1 MTMFNYGTGQ
11 TQAEQEAA
19 RRRRNQNVDQSTS
32 MLSPGTSP
40 SAVSSG
46 LLEQQQSFIPPTPS
60 TMGLAN
66 TGFAQAA
73 EERRLENLAASNAAN
88 MQNRQ
93 TGILNQIPQ
102 GNFVGSP
109 DVLQGIVESR
119 TQEILPENRQATI
132 GNQTVVGGSAPM
144 LDAAGISNMAAQR
157 GTGTS
162 IGPDFSAQNFL
173 NDPGYL
179 GYNREL
185 YGRMAGG
192 DLGFSP
198 LDDTTR
204 ATLGLYPDG
213 PISDEAANLRGNIA
227 GAIGSAAGAV
237 GNLFA
242 GDPQE
247 EPTQGAGFGRG
258 QGFEGLDGL
267 YTNRPGFE
275 GGSTTTIFRDG
286 RGFSVPTGGDV
297 GGAIDKIKN
306 TEEYQD
312 FVRFGP
318 PEIIEDIAKDIEDP
332 DKESTEELLQ
342 DGSGTGK
349 DGPPIS
355 LFDNQELAIFESQID
370 GFNTGLGVQDPN
382 ALTGAFSSGK
392 AAVESAGGDAVFLN
406 KFFKQI
412 SQPLKFNENGSPFL
426 PEFPGELLQQLT
438 RLVPQQVE
446 NPAYLALVARGADI
460 PDNVSPTITQEVPVL
475 DPAGELLLDFYN
487 EYVGNALLMAREAQN
502 QKNQIAV
509 QEIQSNPFGLTAQD
523 QLEIEKLR
531 ANPFGLTA
539 EQALSLERQGLG
551 ANEFIELELEKQR
564 IGARPNLIQAIS
576 GFFQPGTVAAL
587 GGRQNVEGLLDRLGA
602 FGGVREIIP
611 TVTEQL
617 GGGGTT
623 QTAPL
628 SQSYLQSLVGRVP
641 DDVLSSLETG
651 VPLTSARLA
660 QLERENPTALEI
672 YLGNLAGQGIT
683 QDAAVL
689 ESLGRTPAVDNRASS
704 TIGANIV

>member
-102 GNFVGSP
+102 GTYQGNP
-109 DVLQGIVESR
+109 DVLRAVVQDQ
-119 TQEILPENRQATI
+119 TQRVLPENRQVDIGGQTI
-132 GNQTVVGGSAPM
+132 VGGTAPN
-144 LDAAGISNMAAQR
+144 LDPAGISNMAAQR

-162 IGPDFSAQNFL
+162 IGADFSAQNFF

-185 YGRMAGG
+185 FGRMAGG
-192 DLGFSP
+192 DLGFTP
-198 LDDTTR
+198 LDDTTG
-204 ATLGLYPDG
+204 AFLGLG
-213 PISDEAANLRGNIA
+213 PEGPLADAGADVRDDIS
-227 GAIGSAAGAV
+227 GAIGSAAGAI

-242 GDPQE
+242 GDPQGE
-247 EPTQGAGFGRG
+247 Q
-258 QGFEGLDGL
+258 
-267 YTNRPGFE
+267 E
-275 GGSTTTIFRDG
+275 GGSSTMMRQQFDFI
-286 RGFSVPTGGDV
+286 PPGDQIPP
-297 GGAIDKIKN
+297 GSIADEIDK
-306 TEEYQD
+306 D
-312 FVRFGP
+312 FKDPNAGTD
-318 PEIIEDIAKDIEDP
+318 ENSLEDGAD
-332 DKESTEELLQ
+332 
-342 DGSGTGK
+342 TGK

-355 LFDNQELAIFESQID
+355 RFDNPNLNSLETQID
-370 GFNTGLGVQDPN
+370 GLNTGLGVQDPN
-382 ALTGAFSSGK
+382 ALTGAYSSGK
-392 AAVESAGGDAVFLN
+392 AAIESAGGDTVFLN

-438 RLVPQQVE
+438 RNIEQTVP
-446 NPAYLALVARGADI
+446 NPAFLALDPQDAVAAGI
-460 PDNVSPTITQEVPVL
+460 PDTITTVVPTL

-487 EYVGNALLMAREAQN
+487 EYVGNALTMAREAQK
-502 QKNQIAV
+502 QKNELAV
-509 QEIQSNPFGLTAQD
+509 AEAQANPFGLTAQD

-539 EQALSLERQGLG
+539 DQRLSLERQGLS
-551 ANEFIELELEKQR
+551 ETDFIELELEKQR

-623 QTAPL
+623 QTAPI
-628 SQSYLQSLVGRVP
+628 SQNYLQSLVGRVP

-672 YLGNLAGQGIT
+672 YLGNLAGQGTT
-683 QDAAVL
+683 QDQAVL
-689 ESLGRTPAVDNRASS
+689 ESLGRTPGVDNRRPS
-704 TIGANIV
+704 TIGAIVS

>member
-11 TQAEQEAA
+11 TQAQEEAA

-73 EERRLENLAASNAAN
+73 EQRRLENLAASNAAN

-119 TQEILPENRQATI
+119 TQEVLPENRQATI
-132 GNQTVVGGSAPM
+132 GNQTVVGGTSPM
-144 LDAAGISNMAAQR
+144 FDAAGISNMAAQR
-157 GTGTS
+157 GIGTS
-162 IGPDFSAQNFL
+162 IGSFMASRQPNLSA
-173 NDPGYL
+173 
-179 GYNREL
+179 
-185 YGRMAGG
+185 
-192 DLGFSP
+192 
-198 LDDTTR
+198 
-204 ATLGLYPDG
+204 
-213 PISDEAANLRGNIA
+213 A
-227 GAIGSAAGAV
+227 GAIG
-237 GNLFA
+237 NIFT
-242 GDPQE
+242 GDPQGE
-247 EPTQGAGFGRG
+247 Q
-258 QGFEGLDGL
+258 
-267 YTNRPGFE
+267 E
-275 GGSTTTIFRDG
+275 GGSSTMMRQQFDFI
-286 RGFSVPTGGDV
+286 PPGDQIPP
-297 GGAIDKIKN
+297 GSIADEIDK
-306 TEEYQD
+306 D
-312 FVRFGP
+312 FKDPNAGTD
-318 PEIIEDIAKDIEDP
+318 ENSLEDGA
-332 DKESTEELLQ
+332 
-342 DGSGTGK
+342 GTGK

-355 LFDNQELAIFESQID
+355 RFENPNLNSLETQID
-370 GFNTGLGVQDPN
+370 GLNTGLGVQTPE
-382 ALTGAFSSGK
+382 ALTGAYSSGK
-392 AAVESAGGDAVFLN
+392 AAVESAGGDTVFLN

-539 EQALSLERQGLG
+539 DQALSLERQGLS
-551 ANEFIELELEKQR
+551 ETDFIELELEKQR

-587 GGRQNVEGLLDRLGA
+587 GGRQNVEGLLNRLGA
-602 FGGVREIIP
+602 FDGVREVIP
-611 TVTEQL
+611 TVIEQL
-617 GGGGTT
+617 GGGTT
-623 QTAPL
+623 QAAPI
-628 SQSYLQSLVGRVP
+628 SQNYLQSLVGRVP

-660 QLERENPTALEI
+660 QLERENPTALQI
-672 YLGNLAGQGIT
+672 YLGNLAGQGTT
-683 QDAAVL
+683 QDQAVL
-689 ESLGRTPAVDNRASS
+689 ESLGRTPGVQNRRAS
-704 TIGANIV
+704 TIGAIVS

>member
-11 TQAEQEAA
+11 TQAQEEAA

-73 EERRLENLAASNAAN
+73 EQRRLENLAASNAAN

-119 TQEILPENRQATI
+119 TQEVLPENRQATI
-132 GNQTVVGGSAPM
+132 GNQTVVGGTSPM
-144 LDAAGISNMAAQR
+144 FDAAGISNMAAQR
-157 GTGTS
+157 GIGTS
-162 IGPDFSAQNFL
+162 IGSFMASRQPNLSA
-173 NDPGYL
+173 
-179 GYNREL
+179 
-185 YGRMAGG
+185 
-192 DLGFSP
+192 
-198 LDDTTR
+198 
-204 ATLGLYPDG
+204 
-213 PISDEAANLRGNIA
+213 A
-227 GAIGSAAGAV
+227 GAIG
-237 GNLFA
+237 NIFT
-242 GDPQE
+242 GDPQGE
-247 EPTQGAGFGRG
+247 Q
-258 QGFEGLDGL
+258 
-267 YTNRPGFE
+267 E
-275 GGSTTTIFRDG
+275 GGSSTMMRQQFDFI
-286 RGFSVPTGGDV
+286 PPGDQIPP
-297 GGAIDKIKN
+297 GSIADEIDK
-306 TEEYQD
+306 D
-312 FVRFGP
+312 FKDPNAGTD
-318 PEIIEDIAKDIEDP
+318 ENSLEDGA
-332 DKESTEELLQ
+332 
-342 DGSGTGK
+342 GTGK

-355 LFDNQELAIFESQID
+355 RFENPNLNSLETQID
-370 GFNTGLGVQDPN
+370 GLNTGLGVQTPE
-382 ALTGAFSSGK
+382 ALTGAYSSGK
-392 AAVESAGGDAVFLN
+392 AAVESAGGDTVFLN

-438 RLVPQQVE
+438 RNIEQTVP
-446 NPAYLALVARGADI
+446 NPAFLALDPQDAVAAGI
-460 PDNVSPTITQEVPVL
+460 PDTITTVVPTL

-487 EYVGNALLMAREAQN
+487 EYVGNALTMAREAQN
-502 QKNQIAV
+502 QKNQLAV
-509 QEIQSNPFGLTAQD
+509 AQAQANPFGLTAQD
-523 QLEIEKLR
+523 QIEIEKLR

-539 EQALSLERQGLG
+539 DQRLSLERQGLS
-551 ANEFIELELEKQR
+551 ETDFVELELEKQR

-587 GGRQNVEGLLDRLGA
+587 GGTQNVEGLLSRLGA
-602 FGGVREIIP
+602 FDGVREVIP
-611 TVTEQL
+611 TVIEQL

-628 SQSYLQSLVGRVP
+628 SQNYLQSLVGRVP
-641 DDVLSSLETG
+641 DDVLSALENG
-651 VPLTSARLA
+651 IPLTSARLA
-660 QLERENPTALEI
+660 QLEIENPTALQI

-704 TIGANIV
+704 TIGANVV

>member
-19 RRRRNQNVDQSTS
+19 RRRRNQDVDQSTS

-73 EERRLENLAASNAAN
+73 EQRRLENLAASNAAN

-162 IGPDFSAQNFL
+162 IGPDFSAQNFF

-179 GYNREL
+179 GTNREL
-185 YGRMAGG
+185 FGRMAGG
-192 DLGFSP
+192 DLGFTP

-213 PISDEAANLRGNIA
+213 PLADAGAAVRDDIS

-242 GDPQE
+242 GDPQGE
-247 EPTQGAGFGRG
+247 Q
-258 QGFEGLDGL
+258 
-267 YTNRPGFE
+267 E
-275 GGSTTTIFRDG
+275 GGSSTMIRQQFDFIPPG
-286 RGFSVPTGGDV
+286 DQIPPGGI
-297 GGAIDKIKN
+297 ANEIDK
-306 TEEYQD
+306 D
-312 FVRFGP
+312 F
-318 PEIIEDIAKDIEDP
+318 KDPNAGTDENSL
-332 DKESTEELLQ
+332 E

-355 LFDNQELAIFESQID
+355 RFENPNLNSLETQID
-370 GFNTGLGVQDPN
+370 GLNTGLSVQDPN
-382 ALTGAFSSGK
+382 ALTNAYSSGK
-392 AAVESAGGDAVFLN
+392 AAVESAGADTVFLN

-438 RLVPQQVE
+438 RNVEREIVNPIYTQYIAAGLEVPSDV
-446 NPAYLALVARGADI
+446 P
-460 PDNVSPTITQEVPVL
+460 PTITETTPVI

-487 EYVGNALLMAREAQN
+487 EYVGNALTMAREAQK
-502 QKNQIAV
+502 QKNELAV
-509 QEIQSNPFGLTAQD
+509 AEAQANPFGLTAQD

-531 ANPFGLTA
+531 SNPFGLTA
-539 EQALSLERQGLG
+539 DQRISLERQGLS
-551 ANEFIELELEKQR
+551 ETDFIELELEKQR

-641 DDVLSSLETG
+641 DDVLSALENG
-651 VPLTSARLA
+651 IPLTSARLA
-660 QLERENPTALEI
+660 QLEIENPTALQI

>member
-1 MTMFNYGTGQ
+1 MFNYGTGQ

-102 GNFVGSP
+102 GTYQGNP
-109 DVLQGIVESR
+109 DVLRAVVQDQ
-119 TQEILPENRQATI
+119 TQRVLPENRQVDIGGQTI
-132 GNQTVVGGSAPM
+132 VGGTAPN
-144 LDAAGISNMAAQR
+144 LDPAGISNMAAGR
-157 GTGTS
+157 GTGT
-162 IGPDFSAQNFL
+162 ITNPPGPSSL
-173 NDPGYL
+173 
-179 GYNREL
+179 E
-185 YGRMAGG
+185 MIAGG
-192 DLGFSP
+192 AMMGADAIGNFASNIGSGIQSGVS
-198 LDDTTR
+198 
-204 ATLGLYPDG
+204 A
-213 PISDEAANLRGNIA
+213 IGNI
-227 GAIGSAAGAV
+227 V
-237 GNLFA
+237 N
-242 GDPQE
+242 PPPV
-247 EPTQGAGFGRG
+247 PTEGAGFGRG

-275 GGSTTTIFRDG
+275 SGPSVSYGGVTYTPLPGESIGSEGQSIGEILEF
-286 RGFSVPTGGDV
+286 
-297 GGAIDKIKN
+297 IKDSDEY
-306 TEEYQD
+306 EEIK
-312 FVRFGP
+312 RNAGSP
-318 PEIIEDIAKDIEDP
+318 ILKDIVDDIQDP
-332 DKESTEELLQ
+332 EKDSTEESLK

-355 LFDNQELAIFESQID
+355 VFENANLNSLKSQID

-382 ALTGAFSSGK
+382 ALTGAYSSGK
-392 AAVESAGGDAVFLN
+392 AAVESAGADTVFLN

-438 RLVPQQVE
+438 RNIEQTVP
-446 NPAYLALVARGADI
+446 NPAFLALDPQDAVAAGI
-460 PDNVSPTITQEVPVL
+460 PDTITTVVPTL

-502 QKNQIAV
+502 QKNQLAI
-509 QEIQSNPFGLTAQD
+509 QEVQSNPFGLTATD
-523 QLEIEKLR
+523 QLQIEELR
-531 ANPFGLTA
+531 ANPFALTA

-611 TVTEQL
+611 TITEQL

-641 DDVLSSLETG
+641 DDVLSALENG
-651 VPLTSARLA
+651 IPLTSARLA
-660 QLERENPTALEI
+660 QLERENPTALQI

-689 ESLGRTPAVDNRASS
+689 ESLGATPAVDNRRAS
-704 TIGANIV
+704 TIGANVV

>member
-1 MTMFNYGTGQ
+1 
-11 TQAEQEAA
+11 
-19 RRRRNQNVDQSTS
+19 

-102 GNFVGSP
+102 GTYQGNP
-109 DVLQGIVESR
+109 DVLRAVVQDQ
-119 TQEILPENRQATI
+119 TQRVLPENRQVDIGGQTI
-132 GNQTVVGGSAPM
+132 VGGTAPN
-144 LDAAGISNMAAQR
+144 LDPAGISNMAAGR
-157 GTGTS
+157 GTGT
-162 IGPDFSAQNFL
+162 ITNPPGPSSL
-173 NDPGYL
+173 
-179 GYNREL
+179 E
-185 YGRMAGG
+185 MIAGG
-192 DLGFSP
+192 AMMGADAIGNFASNIGSGIQSGVS
-198 LDDTTR
+198 
-204 ATLGLYPDG
+204 A
-213 PISDEAANLRGNIA
+213 IGNI
-227 GAIGSAAGAV
+227 V
-237 GNLFA
+237 N
-242 GDPQE
+242 PPPV
-247 EPTQGAGFGRG
+247 PTEGAGFGRG

-275 GGSTTTIFRDG
+275 SGPSVSYGGVTYTPLPGESIGSEGQSIGEILEF
-286 RGFSVPTGGDV
+286 
-297 GGAIDKIKN
+297 IKDSDEY
-306 TEEYQD
+306 EEIK
-312 FVRFGP
+312 RNAGSP
-318 PEIIEDIAKDIEDP
+318 ILKDIVDDIQDP
-332 DKESTEELLQ
+332 EKDSTEESLK

-355 LFDNQELAIFESQID
+355 VFENANLNSLKSQID

-382 ALTGAFSSGK
+382 ALTGAYSSGK
-392 AAVESAGGDAVFLN
+392 AAVESAGADTVFLN

-438 RLVPQQVE
+438 RNIEQTVP
-446 NPAYLALVARGADI
+446 NPAFLALDPQDAVAAGI
-460 PDNVSPTITQEVPVL
+460 PDTITTVVPTL

-502 QKNQIAV
+502 QKNQLAI
-509 QEIQSNPFGLTAQD
+509 QEVQSNPFGLTATD
-523 QLEIEKLR
+523 QLQIEELR
-531 ANPFGLTA
+531 ANPFALTA

-551 ANEFIELELEKQR
+551 ADEFIELELEKQR

-611 TVTEQL
+611 TITEQL

-641 DDVLSSLETG
+641 DDVLSALENG
-651 VPLTSARLA
+651 IPLTSARLA
-660 QLERENPTALEI
+660 QLERENPTALQI

-689 ESLGRTPAVDNRASS
+689 ESLGATPAVDNRRAS
-704 TIGANIV
+704 TIGANVV

>member
-1 MTMFNYGTGQ
+1 MMNYDIQQ
-11 TQAEQEAA
+11 TLREQRAEQERLRN
-19 RRRRNQNVDQSTS
+19 RRDQNVDQSTS

-40 SAVSSG
+40 SAVTG
-46 LLEQQQSFIPPTPS
+46 NLFNQQQSFIPPTPA
-60 TMGLAN
+60 TPGLAN
-66 TGFAQAA
+66 TGFSAAA
-73 EERRLENLAASNAAN
+73 EQRRLENLAASNAAN

-93 TGILNQIPQ
+93 ANILGQIPQ

-109 DVLQGIVESR
+109 DVLQGIVERR
-119 TQEILPENRQATI
+119 TQEVLPENRQATI
-132 GNQTVVGGSAPM
+132 GSQPVVGGTSPM
-144 LDAAGISNMAAQR
+144 FDAAGISNLAAGR
-157 GTGTS
+157 GTGTITSPPGPTS
-162 IGPDFSAQNFL
+162 INVASEGL
-173 NDPGYL
+173 NAL
-179 GYNREL
+179 GQ
-185 YGRMAGG
+185 GIAGG
-192 DLGFSP
+192 
-198 LDDTTR
+198 
-204 ATLGLYPDG
+204 
-213 PISDEAANLRGNIA
+213 IA
-227 GAIGSAAGAV
+227 GGAMMGADALSSLAATARP
-237 GNLFA
+237 FF
-242 GDPQE
+242 DYTPPTPPTP
-247 EPTQGAGFGRG
+247 EPSQGAGFGRG
-258 QGFEGLDGL
+258 QGFEGLQGL

-275 GGSTTTIFRDG
+275 
-286 RGFSVPTGGDV
+286 RG
-297 GGAIDKIKN
+297 A
-306 TEEYQD
+306 E
-312 FVRFGP
+312 VRFGGLIGSP
-318 PEIIEDIAKDIEDP
+318 APGESIGEEGVGVGDILEFIKDSDEYEEIQRNAGTPLLKDIVDDIKDP
-332 DKESTEELLQ
+332 EKNSTEESLE
-342 DGSGTGK
+342 DGAGTGS
-349 DGPPIS
+349 DGPAIS
-355 LFDNQELAIFESQID
+355 IFDNANLKSLETQID
-370 GFNTGLGVQDPN
+370 GLNTGLGVQTSE
-382 ALTGAFSSGK
+382 ALTSAYSSGR
-392 AAVESAGGDAVFLN
+392 AAVESAGGDTVFLN

-587 GGRQNVEGLLDRLGA
+587 GGTQNVEGLLSRLGA
-602 FGGVREIIP
+602 FDGVREIIP
-611 TVTEQL
+611 TVIEQL
-617 GGGGTT
+617 GGGAT
-623 QTAPL
+623 QAAPI
-628 SQSYLQSLVGRVP
+628 SQNYLQSLVGRVP

-660 QLERENPTALEI
+660 QLERENPTALQI
-672 YLGNLAGQGIT
+672 YLGNLAGQGTT
-683 QDAAVL
+683 QDQAVL
-689 ESLGRTPAVDNRASS
+689 ESLGRTPGVQNRRASQ
-704 TIGANIV
+704 IGAVVS

>member
-102 GNFVGSP
+102 GTYQGNP
-109 DVLQGIVESR
+109 DVLRAVVQDQ
-119 TQEILPENRQATI
+119 TQRVLPENRQVDIGGQTI
-132 GNQTVVGGSAPM
+132 VGGTAPN
-144 LDAAGISNMAAQR
+144 LDPAGISNMAAQR

-162 IGPDFSAQNFL
+162 IGADFSAQNFF

-185 YGRMAGG
+185 FGRMAGE
-192 DLGFSP
+192 DLGFTP
-198 LDDTTR
+198 LDDTTG
-204 ATLGLYPDG
+204 AFLGLG
-213 PISDEAANLRGNIA
+213 PEGPLADAGADVRDDIS
-227 GAIGSAAGAV
+227 GAIGSAAGAI

-242 GDPQE
+242 GDPQGE
-247 EPTQGAGFGRG
+247 Q
-258 QGFEGLDGL
+258 
-267 YTNRPGFE
+267 E
-275 GGSTTTIFRDG
+275 GGSSTMMRQQFDFI
-286 RGFSVPTGGDV
+286 PPGDQIPP
-297 GGAIDKIKN
+297 GSIADEIDK
-306 TEEYQD
+306 D
-312 FVRFGP
+312 FKDPNAGTD
-318 PEIIEDIAKDIEDP
+318 ENSLEDGAD
-332 DKESTEELLQ
+332 
-342 DGSGTGK
+342 TGK

-355 LFDNQELAIFESQID
+355 RFDNPNLNSLETQID
-370 GFNTGLGVQDPN
+370 GLNTGLGVQDPN
-382 ALTGAFSSGK
+382 ALTGAYSSGK
-392 AAVESAGGDAVFLN
+392 AAIESAGGDTVFLN

-438 RLVPQQVE
+438 RNIEQTVP
-446 NPAYLALVARGADI
+446 NPAFLALDPQDAVAAGI
-460 PDNVSPTITQEVPVL
+460 PDTITTVVPTL

-487 EYVGNALLMAREAQN
+487 EYVGNALTMAREAQK
-502 QKNQIAV
+502 QKNELAV
-509 QEIQSNPFGLTAQD
+509 AEAQANPFGLTAQD

-539 EQALSLERQGLG
+539 DQRLSLERQGLS
-551 ANEFIELELEKQR
+551 ETDFIELELEKQR

-623 QTAPL
+623 QTAPI
-628 SQSYLQSLVGRVP
+628 SQNYLQSLVGRVP

-672 YLGNLAGQGIT
+672 YLGNLAGQGTT
-683 QDAAVL
+683 QDQAVL
-689 ESLGRTPAVDNRASS
+689 ESLGRTPGVDNRRPS
-704 TIGANIV
+704 TIGAIVS

>member
-102 GNFVGSP
+102 GTYQGNP
-109 DVLQGIVESR
+109 DVLRAVVQDQ
-119 TQEILPENRQATI
+119 TQRVLPENRQVDIGGQTI
-132 GNQTVVGGSAPM
+132 VGGTAPN
-144 LDAAGISNMAAQR
+144 LDAAGISNMAAGR
-157 GTGTS
+157 GTAAT
-162 IGPDFSAQNFL
+162 ITNPPGPSSL
-173 NDPGYL
+173 
-179 GYNREL
+179 E
-185 YGRMAGG
+185 MIAGG
-192 DLGFSP
+192 AMMGADAIGNFASNI
-198 LDDTTR
+198 
-204 ATLGLYPDG
+204 G
-213 PISDEAANLRGNIA
+213 SDIQSGVSAIGNI
-227 GAIGSAAGAV
+227 V
-237 GNLFA
+237 N
-242 GDPQE
+242 PPPV
-247 EPTQGAGFGRG
+247 PTQGAGFGRG

-275 GGSTTTIFRDG
+275 SGPSVSYGGVTYTPLPGESIGSEGQSIGEILEFITD
-286 RGFSVPTGGDV
+286 SDEYEE
-297 GGAIDKIKN
+297 IKRN
-306 TEEYQD
+306 AGTPI
-312 FVRFGP
+312 VT
-318 PEIIEDIAKDIEDP
+318 EIIEDIKDP
-332 DKESTEELLQ
+332 NKESTEESLK

-355 LFDNQELAIFESQID
+355 RFENANLNSLESQID

-382 ALTGAFSSGK
+382 ALTGAYSSGK
-392 AAVESAGGDAVFLN
+392 AAVESAGADTVFLN

-438 RLVPQQVE
+438 RNVEREIVNPIYTQYIAAGLEVPSDV
-446 NPAYLALVARGADI
+446 P
-460 PDNVSPTITQEVPVL
+460 PTITETTPVI

-611 TVTEQL
+611 TITEQL

-623 QTAPL
+623 ETAPL

-641 DDVLSSLETG
+641 DDVLSALENG
-651 VPLTSARLA
+651 IPLTSARLA
-660 QLERENPTALEI
+660 QLEIENPTALEI
-672 YLGNLAGQGIT
+672 YLGNLAGKGIT
-683 QDAAVL
+683 RDAAVL
-689 ESLGRTPAVDNRASS
+689 ESLGATPAVDNRRAS
-704 TIGANIV
+704 TIGANVV

>member
-102 GNFVGSP
+102 GTYQGNP
-109 DVLQGIVESR
+109 DVLRAVVQDQ
-119 TQEILPENRQATI
+119 TQRVLPENRQVDIGGQTI
-132 GNQTVVGGSAPM
+132 VGGTAPN
-144 LDAAGISNMAAQR
+144 LDAAGISNMATGR
-157 GTGTS
+157 GTGT
-162 IGPDFSAQNFL
+162 ITNPPGPSSL
-173 NDPGYL
+173 
-179 GYNREL
+179 E
-185 YGRMAGG
+185 MIAGG
-192 DLGFSP
+192 AMMGAD
-198 LDDTTR
+198 
-204 ATLGLYPDG
+204 
-213 PISDEAANLRGNIA
+213 
-227 GAIGSAAGAV
+227 AIGNFASNIGSGIQSGVSAI
-237 GNLFA
+237 
-242 GDPQE
+242 GDIVNQPPV
-247 EPTQGAGFGRG
+247 PTQGAGFGRG

-275 GGSTTTIFRDG
+275 SGPSVSYGGVTYTPLPGESIGSEGQSIGEILEFITDSDEF
-286 RGFSVPTGGDV
+286 
-297 GGAIDKIKN
+297 
-306 TEEYQD
+306 EEIQ
-312 FVRFGP
+312 RNAGTP
-318 PEIIEDIAKDIEDP
+318 ILKDIVDDIQDP
-332 DKESTEELLQ
+332 EKDSTEESLE

-355 LFDNQELAIFESQID
+355 RFDNPNLNSLETQID
-370 GFNTGLGVQDPN
+370 GLNTGLGVQDPN
-382 ALTGAFSSGK
+382 ALTGAYSSGK
-392 AAVESAGGDAVFLN
+392 AAVESAGADTVFLN

-641 DDVLSSLETG
+641 DDVLSALENG
-651 VPLTSARLA
+651 IPLTSARLA
-660 QLERENPTALEI
+660 QLERENPTALQI

-689 ESLGRTPAVDNRASS
+689 ESLGATPAVDNRASS